1 MRITALIVVIYI
13 KNRMLRPPIN
23 VSPSI
28 SSMEGFCFYKKAKV
42 SCFVSKVSLFCAKSI
57 LLVSFKNG
65 NGENKKKDTSAP
77 LKAFNASFVTLYAN
91 NSMITKMHHALLL
104 DISQKINKVHLYR
117 SLRFHILPLSYW

>member
-1 MRITALIVVIYI
+1 MQITALLVVIYI

-42 SCFVSKVSLFCAKSI
+42 SRFVSKVSLFCAKSI

-65 NGENKKKDTSAP
+65 NGENKKRARRH
-77 LKAFNASFVTLYAN
+77 LLIAFNASFVTL
-91 NSMITKMHHALLL
+91 
-104 DISQKINKVHLYR
+104 
-117 SLRFHILPLSYW
+117 